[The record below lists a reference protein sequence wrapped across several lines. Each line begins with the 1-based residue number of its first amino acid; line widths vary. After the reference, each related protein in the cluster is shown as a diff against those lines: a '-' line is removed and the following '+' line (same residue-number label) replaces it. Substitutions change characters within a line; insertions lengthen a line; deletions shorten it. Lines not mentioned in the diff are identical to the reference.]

1 MNDEERTLSLVGK
14 IVEIIF
20 DPNENYNED
29 RQLLLNAMANVMAH
43 IFNSSAFKDKYA
55 LNTEFHNHVKLILE
69 EIDRLNS
76 PDKNILNELNE
87 SN

>member
-1 MNDEERTLSLVGK
+1 MNDEERTVILVGK
-14 IVEIIF
+14 ITEIIF

-29 RQLLLNAMANVMAH
+29 RQLLLNAMANIMAH
-43 IFNSSAFKDKYA
+43 IFNSTAFKDKYG
-55 LNTEFHNHVKLILE
+55 LNREFHNHVKLILE

-76 PDKNILNELNE
+76 PDKNILNELNK